1 MCCSLYIY
9 VSLNICILTVNW
21 GYRQILYFKS
31 VFINIMLAFILFT
44 EIKIRVEKRI
54 EVGNP

>member
-21 GYRQILYFKS
+21 RYRQILYFKS